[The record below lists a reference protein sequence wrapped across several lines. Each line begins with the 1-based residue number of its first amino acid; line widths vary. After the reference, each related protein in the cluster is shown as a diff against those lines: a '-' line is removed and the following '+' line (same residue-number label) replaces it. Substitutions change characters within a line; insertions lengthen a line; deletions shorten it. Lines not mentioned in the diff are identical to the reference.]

1 MAQREPIVCVV
12 WVGVYDA
19 FAADEVCSDA
29 ESSDMVRTSYVKCYA
44 ARMAHPPLIGVTMS
58 TTPDGPPGKNP
69 PRAWLNNAYFR
80 AVVDAGGIPLL
91 LPPHLDPRAL
101 DALWSRLDGIL
112 LTGGGDVDPA
122 RFGEERQPT
131 VADVSEAR
139 DRLEIEVTE
148 RATHDRRPLLAIC
161 RGVQVLNVALGGSLY
176 QDIASDTG
184 STIAHSQ
191 QAPRDQPTH
200 PVKVMGEGT
209 RLGATLGVPEVEVN
223 SMHHQA
229 IKRLGRGLR
238 EVAWA
243 PDGIIEG
250 VEITDGEALVLGVQ
264 WHPEELAPR
273 DATACNL
280 FRTLVTVAGSPHSSR
295 RTRPHPQRTS

>member
-1 MAQREPIVCVV
+1 
-12 WVGVYDA
+12 
-19 FAADEVCSDA
+19 
-29 ESSDMVRTSYVKCYA
+29 
-44 ARMAHPPLIGVTMS
+44 MAHPPLIGVTMS
-58 TTPDGPPGKNP
+58 TTPDGAPGKNP

-80 AVVDAGGIPLL
+80 AVADAGGIPVL
-91 LPPHLDPRAL
+91 LPPHLEGRAL

-122 RFGEERQPT
+122 RFGEDPHPT
-131 VADVSEAR
+131 VVDVSDAR

-148 RATHDRRPLLAIC
+148 RAVHDRRPLLAIC
-161 RGVQVLNVALGGSLY
+161 RGVQILNVALGGSLY
-176 QDIASDTG
+176 QDIASDIG

-191 QAPRDQPTH
+191 TAPRDQPTH

-209 RLGATLGVPEVEVN
+209 RLGATLGAPEVEVN

-250 VEITDGEALVLGVQ
+250 VEIPDAGGLVFGVQ
-264 WHPEELAPR
+264 WHPEEL
-273 DATACNL
+273 TAHDPAARNL
-280 FRTLVTVAGSPHSSR
+280 FRTLVTAAETHGR
-295 RTRPHPQRTS
+295 